1 MSFIGPFRAGLPLHI
16 PLWLA
21 IHMKKQ
27 QKCRIVPPS
36 WIDRDILEDAK
47 EFEKRTP

>member
-1 MSFIGPFRAGLPLHI
+1 MHFTGPFRAGLPLHI

-36 WIDRDILEDAK
+36 WIDKDILEDAK
-47 EFEKRTP
+47 EFEKRTQ